1 MVGHLHQVLIVDVEA
16 ADIVVVKLVL
26 LALVQLV
33 VLAYNRK
40 VLWLVLLVFVLI
52 DPLHNLG
59 IGLWLLVD

>member
-1 MVGHLHQVLIVDVEA
+1 MVGHLHQVLIVVVEA

-26 LALVQLV
+26 LALVQLA

-59 IGLWLLVD
+59 IGLWLWVD

>member
-1 MVGHLHQVLIVDVEA
+1 
-16 ADIVVVKLVL
+16 VL

-40 VLWLVLLVFVLI
+40 VLWLVLLVVVVVLI

>member
-1 MVGHLHQVLIVDVEA
+1 M
-16 ADIVVVKLVL
+16 L

-59 IGLWLLVD
+59 IVLWLLVD

>member
-1 MVGHLHQVLIVDVEA
+1 MVGHLHQVLIVVVEA
-16 ADIVVVKLVL
+16 ADIVVAKLVL

-52 DPLHNLG
+52 DPLYNLG